1 MAAGAQVSASISLGD
16 RPPEFAVDG
25 DVETGWG
32 AGAGPE
38 QWIELDLGQEYE
50 LVCVRLHTNQF
61 PAGRT
66 THRING
72 GAHDNPGAE
81 LGVIDS
87 ETEYGEWLEL
97 AGHLERRVPPD
108 NHRGKPLPDRMV
120 GDRGLGRADRAM
132 TPGGQRASRFFS
144 AQVRT
149 AKPIRMATASLATP
163 PPIPTV
169 TGPRF
174 SRATWPKPSSMPA

>member
-1 MAAGAQVSASISLGD
+1 VSASISLGD

-50 LVCVRLHTNQF
+50 LVCVRLLTDQF

-97 AGHLERRVPPD
+97 AGTWNVEFLRITTVERPSWIAWLEIEAWGEP
-108 NHRGKPLPDRMV
+108 
-120 GDRGLGRADRAM
+120 
-132 TPGGQRASRFFS
+132 TGQ
-144 AQVRT
+144 
-149 AKPIRMATASLATP
+149 
-163 PPIPTV
+163 
-169 TGPRF
+169 
-174 SRATWPKPSSMPA
+174 